1 MPDEK
6 TTTTAAAAATVP
18 PKGASSAVGGKA
30 VLNNNVISV
39 GDSKKAKSEEKTN
52 IKTLEERKAQL
63 DPSRS
68 PNVTPSP
75 RGGGKNARSK
85 TQSPR
90 GVAPNDDEDM
100 AAGESGNGNTRNA
113 YED

>member
-6 TTTTAAAAATVP
+6 TTTTTAAATVP

-52 IKTLEERKAQL
+52 MKTLEERKAQL
-63 DPSRS
+63 GHSRS
-68 PNVTPSP
+68 TIVTPSP
-75 RGGGKNARSK
+75 KVGGKNARSK

-100 AAGESGNGNTRNA
+100 TAGESGNGNTRNA